1 MMKKYGRLIYARK
14 MAGTLSEKF
23 KGSEMLKCLDCKF
36 NVHLISERNNRK
48 SRLCIITI
56 WLLPI
61 SIITI
66 RYIQR
71 G

>member
-1 MMKKYGRLIYARK
+1 MMRKYGRLIYARK
-14 MAGTLSEKF
+14 MAGILSEKF
-23 KGSEMLKCLDCKF
+23 KGSEMLKYPDCKF
-36 NVHLISERNNRK
+36 NVHLISKRNSRK

-56 WLLPI
+56 
-61 SIITI
+61 